1 LIVQPLLIVDW
12 GLEIYR
18 QIQQQTN
25 NRRATLINESLIKDR
40 QITNGLVLSRVQA
53 TLSERFGVDWSGRG
67 CRRVQIACNA
77 RG

>member
-67 CRRVQIACNA
+67 CRPVQIACNA